1 MDRLE
6 LQAAVVKKSL
16 EDAAFREMFLKDP
29 KDAIK
34 KEFGIAL
41 ADHLIVNVVEE
52 NPSTMTLYVPPVKSE
67 LSDDDL
73 ADVAGGFC
81 ILKTDVGC
89 SFYIPYI

>member
-29 KDAIK
+29 KGTIK
-34 KEFGIAL
+34 KEFGVEL
-41 ADHLIVNVVEE
+41 ADNINVNVVDE
-52 NPSTMTLYVPPVKSE
+52 NPSTITLFVPPIKSE

-73 ADVAGGFC
+73 DDVAGGWC
-81 ILKTDVGC
+81 LGKHRDSCVVDLPGI
-89 SFYIPYI
+89 

>member
-29 KDAIK
+29 KATIK
-34 KEFGIAL
+34 KEFGVEL
-41 ADHLIVNVVEE
+41 ADNIIVNAVEE
-52 NPSTMTLYVPPVKSE
+52 NPSSITLFVPPIKSE

-73 ADVAGGFC
+73 DDVAGGWC
-81 ILKTDVGC
+81 LGKKGNRCLVDLT
-89 SFYIPYI
+89 